1 MREYAKSFIIASF
14 GAVIGMGFAAVVM
27 STSEPVIVEKEVI
40 VEVPAETKKIS
51 ATDMEI
57 LLDSVRP
64 MLPDMQKNFC
74 RGDYESNKPGTL
86 GHHMCESVIKSNA
99 ANFAALGVLDKLTEN
114 DLVDFSDAEGGE

>member
-1 MREYAKSFIIASF
+1 MIRYGIGLVVGAFIGVLF
-14 GAVIGMGFAAVVM
+14 T
-27 STSEPVIVEKEVI
+27 STPEPDIVEKEVI

-74 RGDYESNKPGTL
+74 RGESNKPGTV
-86 GHHMCESVIKSNA
+86 GHHMCSRVIKSNA

-114 DLVDFSDAEGGE
+114 DLVDFSDAEGDE

>member
-1 MREYAKSFIIASF
+1 MIRYAFGLVVGAFIGVLF
-14 GAVIGMGFAAVVM
+14 T
-27 STSEPVIVEKEVI
+27 STSEPVVVEKEVI

-74 RGDYESNKPGTL
+74 RGDYASNKPGTV
-86 GHHMCESVIKSNA
+86 GHHMCASVIKSNA
-99 ANFAALGVLDKLTEN
+99 ANFAALDVLDKLTEN
-114 DLVDFSDAEGGE
+114 GLVDFSDAEGGE